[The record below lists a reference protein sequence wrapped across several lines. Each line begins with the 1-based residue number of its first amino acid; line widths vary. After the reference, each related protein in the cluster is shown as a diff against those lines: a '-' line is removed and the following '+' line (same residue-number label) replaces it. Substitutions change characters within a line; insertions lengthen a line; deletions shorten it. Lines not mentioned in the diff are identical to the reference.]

1 MNTAKK
7 TAICGAFCALLLA
20 TQYVFNA
27 IKGVELVTLLFVT
40 FCFTFG
46 GVCGFLVAVAFC
58 LLRCLI
64 YGFFPSVMVLYLI
77 YYPLLALAA
86 SALGKAVKNAPALKQ
101 TIIVT
106 LFSVVFTVIFSAIDC
121 IVTPLFY
128 SFTASAWVAY
138 IYQCAPVC
146 LIQCICV
153 SLSVALL
160 FLPLKKAFVII
171 KRRIEHWKSAP

>member
-7 TAICGAFCALLLA
+7 TAICGAFCALLII

-64 YGFFPSVMVLYLI
+64 YGFFPSVVVLYLI

-86 SALGKAVKNAPALKQ
+86 SALGKAVGGFPKLKQ
-101 TIIVT
+101 TAIVT
-106 LFSVVFTVIFSAIDC
+106 FFSVLFTVVFTGIDC

-128 SFTASAWVAY
+128 NFTATAWAAY
-138 IYQCAPVC
+138 VYQCIPVC
-146 LIQCICV
+146 LIQCVCV
-153 SLSVALL
+153 CISVGLL
-160 FLPLKKAFVII
+160 FAPLKRAFEII
-171 KRRIEHWKSAP
+171 KKHIDR

>member
-27 IKGVELVTLLFVT
+27 ITGVELVTLLFVT

-106 LFSVVFTVIFSAIDC
+106 LFSVVFTVIFSVNRA
-121 IVTPLFY
+121 V
-128 SFTASAWVAY
+128 SF
-138 IYQCAPVC
+138 
-146 LIQCICV
+146 
-153 SLSVALL
+153 
-160 FLPLKKAFVII
+160 II
-171 KRRIEHWKSAP
+171 LYTLAVKGF

>member
-46 GVCGFLVAVAFC
+46 GVCGFLVAVAFT

-64 YGFFPSVMVLYLI
+64 YGFFPSVVVLYLI
-77 YYPLLALAA
+77 YYPVLALAA
-86 SALGKAVKNAPALKQ
+86 SALGKSIRKASQLKQ
-101 TIIVT
+101 VIAVTIFAVT
-106 LFSVVFTVIFSAIDC
+106 FTILFSALDC
-121 IVTPLFY
+121 IISPLFY
-128 SFTASAWVAY
+128 SFTKSAWIAY
-138 IYQCAPVC
+138 VYKCAPVC
-146 LIQCICV
+146 LIQCVCV
-153 SLSVALL
+153 GVSVALL
-160 FLPLKKAFVII
+160 FLPLKKAFVVI
-171 KRRIEHWKSAP
+171 KRRIER

>member
-46 GVCGFLVAVAFC
+46 GVCCFLVAVAFC

-64 YGFFPSVMVLYLI
+64 YGFFPSVVVLYLI
-77 YYPLLALAA
+77 YYPMLALAA
-86 SALGKAVKNAPALKQ
+86 SALGKVLKGSSVLRQ
-101 TIIVT
+101 AIVVT
-106 LFSVVFTVIFSAIDC
+106 VFSVFFTVIFSVIDC

-128 SFTASAWVAY
+128 SYTKSVWVAY

-146 LIQCICV
+146 LIQCVCV
-153 SLSVALL
+153 GISVGLL
-160 FLPLKKAFVII
+160 FTPLKSAFEVV
-171 KRRIEHWKSAP
+171 KRHIDR

>member
-7 TAICGAFCALLLA
+7 TAICGAFCALLII
-20 TQYVFNA
+20 TQYAFNA

-64 YGFFPSVMVLYLI
+64 YGFFPSVVVLYLI

-86 SALGKAVKNAPALKQ
+86 SALGKAIKKTPALKQ

-106 LFSVVFTVIFSAIDC
+106 VFSVIFTIIFSAIDC
-121 IVTPLFY
+121 VVTPLFY
-128 SFTASAWVAY
+128 KFTASAWIAY

-146 LIQCICV
+146 LLQCVCV
-153 SLSVALL
+153 GFSIALL
-160 FLPLKKAFVII
+160 FPPLKRAVNHI
-171 KRRIEHWKSAP
+171 KERVDR